1 MMTVRLPWLM
11 EPDWA
16 EGVSET
22 LSWKT
27 DVLISPSGAEQRIA
41 RRLSPR
47 RLYEFTVLA
56 GNADARA
63 LETQLFHAG
72 GVTWD
77 MPVFPDVAV
86 LSAPIAAGSQVIA
99 LPAAGRDF
107 VVGDNLLL
115 KQGFGML
122 ANQAVAQIQSI
133 DAGSVTVTAPLG
145 AWPAGTWVYP
155 LRPAVFT
162 DTPAITRH
170 SDSLMRLQL
179 RFRLA
184 AHNPFVPAMNAAV
197 YRGHP
202 VLEQDADWVDDLTAE
217 YQRQL
222 LELDN
227 EVGIPYRT
235 DTAGRAFI
243 MQQHVWS
250 EIGRQ
255 AQARLRGQLYFL
267 RGRQRAIWV
276 ASQAQDFIPVR
287 TVGNALV
294 VAVAAF
300 SEFGVVPGRR
310 DLRLQ
315 LVDGSRVYR
324 RILTATRLG
333 DYELL
338 SLDGEV
344 PPADSIS
351 QVSLMAL
358 CRQNTDDITWEHT
371 TDADGVAQ
379 VSTTF
384 RGLRDELE

>member
-1 MMTVRLPWLM
+1 
-11 EPDWA
+11 
-16 EGVSET
+16 
-22 LSWKT
+22 
-27 DVLISPSGAEQRIA
+27 
-41 RRLSPR
+41 
-47 RLYEFTVLA
+47 
-56 GNADARA
+56 
-63 LETQLFHAG
+63 
-72 GVTWD
+72 
-77 MPVFPDVAV
+77 
-86 LSAPIAAGSQVIA
+86 
-99 LPAAGRDF
+99 
-107 VVGDNLLL
+107 
-115 KQGFGML
+115 
-122 ANQAVAQIQSI
+122 
-133 DAGSVTVTAPLG
+133 
-145 AWPAGTWVYP
+145 
-155 LRPAVFT
+155 
-162 DTPAITRH
+162 
-170 SDSLMRLQL
+170 MRLQL

-184 AHNPFVPAMNAAV
+184 AHNPFAPAMNAAI

-255 AQARLRGQLYFL
+255 AQARLRGQLYYL

-294 VAVAAF
+294 VAVAGF

-371 TDADGVAQ
+371 TDADGFAQ